1 LPDGAFGRD
10 VRTACVLTLA
20 AAAALAAAALFGP
33 HWLAPT
39 ERNQYFLML
48 AQPLGWIAALAAVA
62 GSFGLLAGRKDV
74 TRATVILGAGWCLS
88 GLLLMQA
95 AGFAAPLYSGAVLAR
110 AVTAIPPGEPIYSVG
125 TYDQTLPFYWRRTV
139 RLAVYRGELD
149 YGLKADPA
157 AEIPSLAG
165 FVAEWRGRTD
175 GYAVMERSM
184 FDELQSGAVPMREV
198 ARDARRV
205 LVARR

>member
-1 LPDGAFGRD
+1 
-10 VRTACVLTLA
+10 
-20 AAAALAAAALFGP
+20 
-33 HWLAPT
+33 
-39 ERNQYFLML
+39 ML

-184 FDELQSGAVPMREV
+184 FDELKSGAVPMREV